1 MVLRVRHAQ
10 LAVGQR
16 RDAARAV
23 EAQALTAAAAVGAQS
38 QAVVL
43 TTDGEAVLEDG
54 ALGARE
60 DARWPRR
67 RGRRR
72 RRRRR
77 ASTPATRA
85 CRRGVSHPALSRL
98 LGSGLLCLL
107 RSLSCKA
114 SCRERYASS
123 ASSSI
128 AEQRRATCLS
138 TEAAPS
144 CEITPAPPERW
155 TCETGPRLRG
165 DNSEE
170 ELGRAVS
177 LPQ

>member
-23 EAQALTAAAAVGAQS
+23 EAQTLTAAAAVGAQS

-54 ALGARE
+54 TLAPARMPAGRDDE
-60 DARWPRR
+60 GDVDVDVDERAVDSCDARAVA
-67 RGRRR
+67 
-72 RRRRR
+72 
-77 ASTPATRA
+77 ASLSS
-85 CRRGVSHPALSRL
+85 CFSRL

-107 RSLSCKA
+107 TLLILQSQLPRSMQLRLILS
-114 SCRERYASS
+114 
-123 ASSSI
+123 
-128 AEQRRATCLS
+128 AEQQRATCLS
-138 TEAAPS
+138 TEAASS